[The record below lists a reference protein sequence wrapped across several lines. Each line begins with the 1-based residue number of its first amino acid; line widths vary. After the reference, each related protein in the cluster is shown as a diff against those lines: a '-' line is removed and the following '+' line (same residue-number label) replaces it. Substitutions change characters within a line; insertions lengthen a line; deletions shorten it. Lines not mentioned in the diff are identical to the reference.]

1 MDASA
6 SKKDALARCDVLVR
20 ECDDATRALTESNVA
35 RASLARASDV
45 VAADF
50 RRRLEETVSLLDASR
65 ADAEAARFAA
75 AEASDAARE
84 TADASAKTASELAS
98 AREESKRLAADLES
112 ARRAANV
119 AAEET
124 ASTRRA
130 MDDERR
136 AAKVSEDARLAAV
149 RDECDDAMAALV
161 ANRDEETRAFRS
173 RIDAAERRAEVA
185 EAEARRAEEATAKA
199 EERAAK
205 EEERA
210 AKAEERAAKAEEAR
224 DRAADDAAAKDAQLA
239 EYAAEAMLRRDF
251 SASASGFAPSP
262 SPSPVERVDA
272 REGTFEREGTSAA
285 DVPPTFF
292 LAEERWREEAAS
304 AREEAASAREA
315 TARAEASA
323 SSLRVA
329 AGRAED
335 RAIAAEAEV
344 ERLSRRVALAEG
356 RAAAA
361 EDAASSAKKRASVER
376 RRAVDAEGRATQATI
391 VARAMTPAKVSRR
404 ETKKETEDGRA
415 DGRAKSADDAKSAS
429 VFAFASSSPTSPT
442 SPTSPASPFRAAA
455 ASAVAAFRDAAAPL
469 AASLS
474 LAETTAPTEEEET
487 RLRERLR
494 ESVYEIERLRSKIQ
508 ALESEAA
515 EAAEAAAADAEAAE
529 AEAAVEATRD
539 ASFSVSFGRASGF
552 AEDSESTVSRDVSY
566 YGGLATPEGF
576 SFGVV
581 GAETASNTP
590 ETPPGRSVR
599 RLRAA
604 LGQRDRELRQF
615 KRRCETLEA
624 AVADRT
630 ADEA

>member
-1 MDASA
+1 M
-6 SKKDALARCDVLVR
+6 
-20 ECDDATRALTESNVA
+20 
-35 RASLARASDV
+35 
-45 VAADF
+45 
-50 RRRLEETVSLLDASR
+50 
-65 ADAEAARFAA
+65 
-75 AEASDAARE
+75 
-84 TADASAKTASELAS
+84 
-98 AREESKRLAADLES
+98 
-112 ARRAANV
+112 
-119 AAEET
+119 
-124 ASTRRA
+124 
-130 MDDERR
+130 
-136 AAKVSEDARLAAV
+136 
-149 RDECDDAMAALV
+149 
-161 ANRDEETRAFRS
+161 
-173 RIDAAERRAEVA
+173 
-185 EAEARRAEEATAKA
+185 
-199 EERAAK
+199 
-205 EEERA
+205 
-210 AKAEERAAKAEEAR
+210 
-224 DRAADDAAAKDAQLA
+224 A

-304 AREEAASAREA
+304 AREEAASAREEA
-315 TARAEASA
+315 ASARAEASA

-335 RAIAAEAEV
+335 RAIAAGAGWSG
-344 ERLSRRVALAEG
+344 SRRVALAEG

-391 VARAMTPAKVSRR
+391 VARAMTPSKVSRR

-455 ASAVAAFRDAAAPL
+455 ASAVAAFRDAAVPL

-590 ETPPGRSVR
+590 ETPPGRSVQ

>member
-1 MDASA
+1 M
-6 SKKDALARCDVLVR
+6 
-20 ECDDATRALTESNVA
+20 
-35 RASLARASDV
+35 
-45 VAADF
+45 
-50 RRRLEETVSLLDASR
+50 
-65 ADAEAARFAA
+65 
-75 AEASDAARE
+75 
-84 TADASAKTASELAS
+84 
-98 AREESKRLAADLES
+98 ES

-173 RIDAAERRAEVA
+173 RIDAAERRAEEATAKA
-185 EAEARRAEEATAKA
+185 EEATAKAEEATAKA
-199 EERAAK
+199 EERT
-205 EEERA
+205 

-581 GAETASNTP
+581 GAETALNTP

>member
-1 MDASA
+1 MQLFHLMQLHLCVIHL
-6 SKKDALARCDVLVR
+6 ALAHQ
-20 ECDDATRALTESNVA
+20 AH
-35 RASLARASDV
+35 
-45 VAADF
+45 
-50 RRRLEETVSLLDASR
+50 
-65 ADAEAARFAA
+65 
-75 AEASDAARE
+75 
-84 TADASAKTASELAS
+84 
-98 AREESKRLAADLES
+98 
-112 ARRAANV
+112 
-119 AAEET
+119 
-124 ASTRRA
+124 
-130 MDDERR
+130 
-136 AAKVSEDARLAAV
+136 
-149 RDECDDAMAALV
+149 
-161 ANRDEETRAFRS
+161 
-173 RIDAAERRAEVA
+173 
-185 EAEARRAEEATAKA
+185 
-199 EERAAK
+199 
-205 EEERA
+205 
-210 AKAEERAAKAEEAR
+210 
-224 DRAADDAAAKDAQLA
+224 
-239 EYAAEAMLRRDF
+239 
-251 SASASGFAPSP
+251 AP
-262 SPSPVERVDA
+262 
-272 REGTFEREGTSAA
+272 
-285 DVPPTFF
+285 VPH
-292 LAEERWREEAAS
+292 
-304 AREEAASAREA
+304 
-315 TARAEASA
+315 
-323 SSLRVA
+323 
-329 AGRAED
+329 
-335 RAIAAEAEV
+335 
-344 ERLSRRVALAEG
+344 LSRRVALAEG

-404 ETKKETEDGRA
+404 ETKKETEDRRA

-539 ASFSVSFGRASGF
+539 ASFSLSFGRASGF

-581 GAETASNTP
+581 GAETALNTP